1 MMTPKVKSVV
11 LNPNN
16 LLETATLWLTLN
28 YNTLEDRN
36 IGKHQIA
43 N

>member
-1 MMTPKVKSVV
+1 MMIPKVKSVV

-28 YNTLEDRN
+28 YNTLEVRN
-36 IGKHQIA
+36 IRKYQIS